1 MHRCCAGPDRDYA
14 LGTWSGIWKAL
25 QSPSSNPCSCP
36 APPSLQSY
44 WLQGNCCCSDPLS
57 CHLPSKSCAILQQL
71 KLGSPAAAHNVSENG
86 CQSIAVPIC
95 GGSGWYNVP
104 TTVLSLLKVE
114 KCCGFREELIA
125 RDWSVAERM
134 EQRFD
139 RSLLIALAFGQLS
152 QTKAEVDNG
161 TSKLKSAELPLGV
174 VFTVWMDKHQIG
186 TNREQCILLSVGFIW
201 RLLDMNA
208 LLGRLRYCF

>member
-1 MHRCCAGPDRDYA
+1 MQNGEVLGVILVKCVEIFFNILSVSSCSTFREGKKKKQPMHRCCAGPDRDYA

-44 WLQGNCCCSDPLS
+44 WLQGNCCCSDPLP

-125 RDWSVAERM
+125 RD
-134 EQRFD
+134 
-139 RSLLIALAFGQLS
+139 
-152 QTKAEVDNG
+152 
-161 TSKLKSAELPLGV
+161 
-174 VFTVWMDKHQIG
+174 
-186 TNREQCILLSVGFIW
+186 
-201 RLLDMNA
+201 
-208 LLGRLRYCF
+208 